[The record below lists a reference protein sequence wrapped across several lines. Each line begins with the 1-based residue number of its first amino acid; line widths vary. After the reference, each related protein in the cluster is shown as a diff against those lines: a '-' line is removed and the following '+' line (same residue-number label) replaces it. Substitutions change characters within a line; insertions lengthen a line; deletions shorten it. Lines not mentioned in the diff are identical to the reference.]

1 LILYYSSYPV
11 ASVVLASDRSTIHN
25 SLISLQ
31 SVFYVQITFQL
42 AKAIRAGSEWSD
54 KDELLDVVYWGRQVL
69 SLIIGIAFGV
79 TSMHGILAIL
89 AYVAISTVVAQ
100 HFVVKYQQVDE
111 DEVGGFWELAK
122 EGFGSAFATF
132 MVSWITVY
140 SAVHQNS

>member
-1 LILYYSSYPV
+1 
-11 ASVVLASDRSTIHN
+11 
-25 SLISLQ
+25 
-31 SVFYVQITFQL
+31 L

-54 KDELLDVVYWGRQVL
+54 KDELLDVVYWGRQVVL

-140 SAVHQNS
+140 SAVH